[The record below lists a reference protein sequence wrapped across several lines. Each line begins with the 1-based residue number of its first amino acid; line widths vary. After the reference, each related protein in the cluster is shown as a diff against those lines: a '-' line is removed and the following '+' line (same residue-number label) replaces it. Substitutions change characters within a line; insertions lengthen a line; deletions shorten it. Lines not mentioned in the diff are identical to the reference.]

1 MDHDEDNSDRDC
13 GLVESDEETRMA
25 EKELAED
32 AQWKIFQKNTFT
44 RWANEHLKKTD
55 LLIEDLETDLSDGLR
70 LVALVEVLS
79 GHKFRHINKR
89 PTFRTQKLENVTTV
103 LRYLEETEGL
113 RLISIDSSHIVDC
126 NLKLILGLIWTLILH
141 YSISVPLIADE
152 ENVLQDDRN
161 QTQGPKQRLLSW
173 VKQKL
178 PIIPIR
184 NFTTDWN
191 DGIAI
196 GALVDACAPGLCPDW
211 PHWDQQNPLRNA
223 TEAMTA
229 ADDWLSIPQ
238 LIRPE
243 EMIDPN
249 VDEKS
254 MMTYISQ
261 FPNACLKEGAPLRA
275 KLNPSKVRA
284 YGPGLES
291 NENRIGTPA
300 KFYVETAHAGR
311 GQLEILVINCR
322 GVRETCEVIFDNET
336 NQTYSCVYEPRLE
349 GEYRIVIKYGG
360 HEIPNSPFR
369 VNVKGIFLDPSKV
382 TVSGPGLQNS
392 ELNCVGRRTH
402 FNVHTQNAGNGIVD
416 CYIVDPH
423 GRTDTV
429 KPRIT
434 CPGGDGCFIV
444 EYTPKEVGVHQVF
457 VQFAEKQIPNS
468 PFQVEI
474 APTAAIAALSAVIQ
488 NSTFNQSTKQ
498 SIHNEVPEIKNTSKQ
513 NGFHENPDVALVET
527 FDNMKVENGTVS
539 SDSSLMNSSE
549 RKNEKKQ
556 LVDNSVKEELF
567 IHEIIEG
574 DIKITACPF
583 ACTLYYICA
592 CILLE
597 INVSMHD
604 NLLNVNFSHISE
616 VHPELAYATG
626 RGIQA
631 RGIRVQ
637 DRVKFSVHT
646 ERAGDQAP
654 LAVTMTRAAM
664 LFEVESSF
672 DSLNI
677 ISLQALILH

>member
-1 MDHDEDNSDRDC
+1 MDHDEDSSDRDC

-79 GHKFRHINKR
+79 GHKFRHVNKR

-152 ENVLQDDRN
+152 ENVLQDDRS

-369 VNVKGIFLDPSKV
+369 VNVKGIFIDPSKV

-474 APTAAIAALSAVIQ
+474 AP
-488 NSTFNQSTKQ
+488 K
-498 SIHNEVPEIKNTSKQ
+498 
-513 NGFHENPDVALVET
+513 
-527 FDNMKVENGTVS
+527 
-539 SDSSLMNSSE
+539 
-549 RKNEKKQ
+549 
-556 LVDNSVKEELF
+556 
-567 IHEIIEG
+567 
-574 DIKITACPF
+574 
-583 ACTLYYICA
+583 
-592 CILLE
+592 
-597 INVSMHD
+597 
-604 NLLNVNFSHISE
+604 

-654 LAVTMTRAAM
+654 LAVTMTRAG
-664 LFEVESSF
+664 
-672 DSLNI
+672 I
-677 ISLQALILH
+677 